1 MDQQLLM
8 AFPGIELEEIMFI
21 KEALKDATESQQKN
35 FILIYQSRR
44 KDPQIIMICTLVGFI
59 GVSGIQRILLGQ
71 IGIGILYFITGGLCF
86 IGTIVDL
93 INYKKMTFE
102 YNQRMVVESKMLVS
116 SM

>member
-1 MDQQLLM
+1 MDQQLLV
-8 AFPGIELEEIMFI
+8 AFPGIELQEIMFI
-21 KEALKDATESQQKN
+21 KEALKDASETQQKN

-44 KDPQIIMICTLVGFI
+44 KDPQIILICTVVGFI

-71 IGIGILYFITGGLCF
+71 IGMGILYFLTGGLCL

-102 YNQRMVVESKMLVS
+102 FNQKMIVESKMLAS

>member
-44 KDPQIIMICTLVGFI
+44 KGPQIIMICTLIGFI